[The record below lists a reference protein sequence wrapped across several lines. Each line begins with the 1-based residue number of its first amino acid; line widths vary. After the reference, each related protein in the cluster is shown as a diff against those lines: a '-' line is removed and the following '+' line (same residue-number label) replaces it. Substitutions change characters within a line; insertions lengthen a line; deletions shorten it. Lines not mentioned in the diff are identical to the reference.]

1 VAVQTVAAF
10 GSAARL
16 QVTAGLP
23 ILATTAVYCTVL
35 GAVVLTG
42 TDAGDTG
49 DEVTVTVTGG
59 ALTLT
64 SACPVVVLSSF
75 EVAVTTIPQGFT
87 GTVCGAVYVMV
98 LVPVTVMVPNPL
110 PLAVHTVAALE

>member
-1 VAVQTVAAF
+1 
-10 GSAARL
+10 
-16 QVTAGLP
+16 
-23 ILATTAVYCTVL
+23 VL